1 MSFRSLNIN
10 MGILLKINI
19 FIYINI
25 LIQCILIPQVFG
37 SALQVALL
45 HIQLVRL

>member
-1 MSFRSLNIN
+1 
-10 MGILLKINI
+10 MGMLLKII
-19 FIYINI
+19 IP
-25 LIQCILIPQVFG
+25 IQCIFIPQVFG